1 MTPLPT
7 PHLRW
12 FADLSV
18 RVGTPHEIGAT
29 PAGNRRVIPIV
40 GGEVQGEG
48 WTGRVLSG
56 GADFQAIVSP
66 TLAQL
71 DARYVIETE
80 AGELVFVANRAIRVA
95 AAEVTA
101 KLVRGEPVDP
111 AQVYFRCVPSFE
123 TSAPSLAWINER
135 IFVGTGVRRPDEVRM
150 TFFQLD

>member
-1 MTPLPT
+1 MTPLAP

-18 RVGTPHEIGAT
+18 RVGTPHEIGTT

-95 AAEVTA
+95 APEVTA

>member
-1 MTPLPT
+1 MTPLAP

-18 RVGTPHEIGAT
+18 RVGTPHEIGTT

-95 AAEVTA
+95 PPEVTT

-150 TFFQLD
+150 TFFALD

>member
-1 MTPLPT
+1 MTPLSP

-18 RVGTPHEIGAT
+18 RVGTPHEIGTT

-95 AAEVTA
+95 APEVTA

>member
-1 MTPLPT
+1 MDPLAT

-18 RVGTPHEIGAT
+18 RVGTPHEIGTT

-80 AGELVFVANRAIRVA
+80 AGELVFVANHAIRVA
-95 AAEVTA
+95 APEVTA
-101 KLVRGEPVDP
+101 KLIRGEPVDP
-111 AQVYFRCVPSFE
+111 AEVYFRCVPTFE
-123 TSAPSLAWINER
+123 TSSPSLAWINER
-135 IFVGTGVRRPDEVRM
+135 IFVGTGVRRPDEVCM